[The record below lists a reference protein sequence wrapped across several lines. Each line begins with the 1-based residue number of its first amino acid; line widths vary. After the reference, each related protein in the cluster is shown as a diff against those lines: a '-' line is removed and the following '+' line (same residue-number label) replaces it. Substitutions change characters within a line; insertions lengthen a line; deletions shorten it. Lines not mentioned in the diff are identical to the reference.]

1 MGGRLRKLLVDPAA
15 FFDAEAPAL
24 SQSVGVLIATGA
36 ACLGVIPPVLSLL
49 ESPVIPDEVVFD
61 AFPPIQYV
69 TADWAVSIPGIV
81 GVLLAAVLAVPLVAW
96 IAFAALFYLLSWPIA
111 TESGFDRTTSLVA
124 WGFVPQLLASGV
136 TLVALFVA
144 FPSTPTEIWRIG
156 VTIPA
161 RIYAS
166 PPGFDP
172 PFAATTV
179 VGVGCTLWSGYLW
192 AHAVAAARGL
202 TLRQGLAVVAVP
214 TLLVLGPV

>member
-1 MGGRLRKLLVDPAA
+1 MDGRLRQLLVDPAA

-24 SQSVGVLIATGA
+24 SQSVGVLIATEA
-36 ACLGVIPPVLSLL
+36 VCLGVLPPVLSLL
-49 ESPVIPDEVVFD
+49 ESPVVPDEVVFD

-69 TADWAVSIPGIV
+69 MSGWEVSIPGIV
-81 GVLLAAVLAVPLVAW
+81 AILLVAVLALPLIAW
-96 IAFAALFYLLSWPIA
+96 IAFTAVFYLLSWPIA
-111 TESGFDRTTSLVA
+111 SESGFDRTASLIA

-136 TLVALFVA
+136 TLVALVAA
-144 FPSTPTEIWRIG
+144 FPATPIELWRIG

-161 RIYAS
+161 RLYAS

-172 PFAATTV
+172 LFAVTAV

-192 AHAVAAARGL
+192 AHAIAAARGV

-214 TLLVLGPV
+214 TILVVGPI

>member
-1 MGGRLRKLLVDPAA
+1 MDGRLRQLLVDPAA

-36 ACLGVIPPVLSLL
+36 VCLGVVPPVLSLL
-49 ESPVIPDEVVFD
+49 ESPVVPDKVVFD
-61 AFPPIQYV
+61 AFPPVQYV
-69 TADWAVSIPGIV
+69 MSGWEVSIPGIV
-81 GVLLAAVLAVPLVAW
+81 AILLVAVLALPLIAW
-96 IAFAALFYLLSWPIA
+96 IAFTAVFYLLSWPIA
-111 TESGFDRTTSLVA
+111 SESGFDRTASLIA

-136 TLVALFVA
+136 TLVALVAA
-144 FPSTPTEIWRIG
+144 FPATPIELWRIG

-161 RIYAS
+161 RLYAS

-172 PFAATTV
+172 LFAATAV

-192 AHAVAAARGL
+192 AHAVAAARGV

-214 TLLVLGPV
+214 TVLVVGPI

>member
-1 MGGRLRKLLVDPAA
+1 MDGRLWQLLVDPAA
-15 FFDAEAPAL
+15 FFDADVPPL

-36 ACLGVIPPVLSLL
+36 VCLGVLPPVLSLL

-61 AFPPIQYV
+61 AFPPLRYV
-69 TADWAVSIPGIV
+69 TAGWAVSVPGIV

-111 TESGFDRTTSLVA
+111 SESGVDRTVSLVA
-124 WGFVPQLLASGV
+124 WGFVPQLLANGI
-136 TLVALFVA
+136 TLAALLAA
-144 FPSTPTEIWRIG
+144 FPATPTESWRIG
-156 VTIPA
+156 VTVPA

-166 PPGFDP
+166 PPAFEP
-172 PFAATTV
+172 LFAAATV

-192 AHAVAAARGL
+192 AHAIAAARGL

-214 TLLVLGPV
+214 TILVAGPI